1 MEDTIAMYIDV
12 ETLVE
17 TKVRSTPK
25 YIQTPPLDRVLSF
38 CKTFLLSAG
47 WLKGWL
53 RVWVYYQIPLDE

>member
-25 YIQTPPLDRVLSF
+25 YIQTPPFFPFARHFYSVLV
-38 CKTFLLSAG
+38 G
-47 WLKGWL
+47 
-53 RVWVYYQIPLDE
+53 